1 MDLEERAH
9 ILIAEMVAKG
19 GGDICGEFGAAFPAE
34 VETAWL
40 NLDPAVAP
48 VLCETAT
55 SWASHLSSVVLVFS
69 VLTLLEL
76 LTHRSTLGETWKRT
90 KSP

>member
-1 MDLEERAH
+1 MDLEERAQ

-55 SWASHLSSVVLVFS
+55 TWASHLSSVVLVS
-69 VLTLLEL
+69 LC
-76 LTHRSTLGETWKRT
+76 
-90 KSP
+90 